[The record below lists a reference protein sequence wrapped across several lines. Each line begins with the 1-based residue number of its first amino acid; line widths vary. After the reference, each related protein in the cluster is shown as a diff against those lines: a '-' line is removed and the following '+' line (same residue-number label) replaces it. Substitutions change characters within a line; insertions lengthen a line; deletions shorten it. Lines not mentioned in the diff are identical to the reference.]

1 MSYKCL
7 YTVVFSQQPLNSKH
21 CLHYC
26 CCCLQGAL
34 AASTLAAV
42 RGAGEAVARAQ
53 TAAAATA
60 AAAGHNRGK
69 SIGAA
74 AAKKGALPTVAK
86 GFMESMTELSRV
98 LDKTTCSFI
107 R

>member
-1 MSYKCL
+1 
-7 YTVVFSQQPLNSKH
+7 
-21 CLHYC
+21 
-26 CCCLQGAL
+26 
-34 AASTLAAV
+34 V
-42 RGAGEAVARAQ
+42 RGSGEAVARAQ